1 MFRYGRW
8 FVSFLALHTLPATAV
23 TLEQVNRTTIV
34 APMDINGGVRD
45 PWHVSR
51 DGRYALFD
59 SSANN
64 LVAGDTN
71 GMTDLFLYDAQID
84 TIERVNL
91 GNDGTQMDFLSFRTT
106 AVTGDGRWVFFNS
119 ATVGVVPSA
128 EHIYLRDRAGGTTTL
143 LIRDGNGQPLAEP
156 TYFSDVSEDGR
167 YVLFATSAQMLSA
180 DHNDEFDV
188 YRLDRVSG
196 DYQLVSVALDGSA
209 AGRTSHS
216 GQLSADGRYAV
227 FGSWAGN
234 IVAGDQ
240 NENFDLF
247 WRDLDQG
254 QTLQVGRSEPYG
266 SPTDVSVPLLP
277 RGNAVSDDGRY
288 VLLETGLPLLPAD
301 TNGTFDGYRFD
312 SSDGSL
318 QRVTLG
324 IDAAQIE
331 YYKTVSGLSAD
342 GMSVL
347 FIATTPVLP
356 GDPVGSIRAYWR
368 NIASGEITPVL
379 LRAGASGSEGRVLGC
394 TPSADAN
401 VAYCT
406 SSTQPLFLG
415 PEDGY
420 ANLFRTVR
428 GESTVRRVSRPLAQ
442 ATAHAN
448 GHSGVYSVAASSD
461 GRYVAFDSSANNLV
475 IGDNN
480 GVGDVFVRDRLF
492 GTTARVSVSS
502 AGAER
507 SCPSTTADISA
518 DGRYVVFESCG
529 TGGAAEAPFQIYR
542 FDRLTGQLLV
552 VSTDYKGSPGDR
564 ASRQPQ
570 ISDDGDVVL
579 FRSIAQNLGVPAN
592 PNGDYFL
599 RDMAVGTTTIVSRN
613 PITGQSDGTPYGA
626 WLAGNGRFVAFSD
639 VASNLV
645 EKDTNARADVFVFDR
660 HLRQLDRASQAADG
674 AQLNDGSYCHGI
686 SADGSQVLFTTDA
699 ILPEPASN
707 YRNLVVR
714 DRYSGAFE
722 LANRDSHG
730 AAVDGFGA
738 PALSA
743 DGRRVV
749 FADWSDSWYRSYYE
763 LFVFDR
769 DVQRTYHLGRVAD
782 EGAIEQSQFSPDGD
796 WLVFSSASAYLP
808 AGQVDGNGRFSDVI
822 MASGLRDPI
831 FADGF
836 QVPIH

>member
-480 GVGDVFVRDRLF
+480 GVGDVFLRDRLL

-613 PITGQSDGTPYGA
+613 P
-626 WLAGNGRFVAFSD
+626 
-639 VASNLV
+639 
-645 EKDTNARADVFVFDR
+645 
-660 HLRQLDRASQAADG
+660 
-674 AQLNDGSYCHGI
+674 
-686 SADGSQVLFTTDA
+686 DA
-699 ILPEPASN
+699 MMTSLKRPLPST
-707 YRNLVVR
+707 
-714 DRYSGAFE
+714 
-722 LANRDSHG
+722 
-730 AAVDGFGA
+730 
-738 PALSA
+738 
-743 DGRRVV
+743 
-749 FADWSDSWYRSYYE
+749 W
-763 LFVFDR
+763 
-769 DVQRTYHLGRVAD
+769 
-782 EGAIEQSQFSPDGD
+782 
-796 WLVFSSASAYLP
+796 P
-808 AGQVDGNGRFSDVI
+808 AGR
-822 MASGLRDPI
+822 
-831 FADGF
+831 
-836 QVPIH
+836 